1 MEARGWGRQK
11 KETIKGQ
18 RRQRVLGDGTV
29 LCPDC
34 GGDDINLCVKIHRA
48 VYKKVKFNIY
58 IYIYMS

>member
-1 MEARGWGRQK
+1 MGARGWGRQK

-34 GGDDINLCVKIHRA
+34 GGDDINLCVKIQEL
-48 VYKKVKFNIY
+48 YTKKSSLLY
-58 IYIYMS
+58 IYIFWS